1 MRLFIAIPLSQ
12 QVKKRLLDCQTI
24 DGIKW
29 QRPDQIH
36 LTLKF
41 LGDTDEN
48 LIGDLKEGLGKIDLP
63 EFSLAINGF
72 GYFPKGKQPRI
83 LWAGISSNSML
94 EKLHQ
99 EVEEICIKL
108 GFESEQRKFKPHITV
123 GRIKK
128 ATKRAVVKFV
138 NQHNKFHISDVSIK
152 EFVLY
157 ESKLN
162 PKGARHLRLETFQ
175 LGNT

>member
-1 MRLFIAIPLSQ
+1 MRLFIAIPMPEW
-12 QVKKRLLDCQTI
+12 VKEQLLERQSI
-24 DGIKW
+24 EGVKW

-41 LGDTDEN
+41 LGNTDID
-48 LIGDLKEGLGKIDLP
+48 LIGDLKKNLGKIELP

-72 GYFPKGKQPRI
+72 GYFPKGKQPRV
-83 LWAGISSNSML
+83 LWAGIESHKLL

-99 EVEEICIKL
+99 EVEEICNKL
-108 GFESEQRKFKPHITV
+108 GFESEARKFKPHITV
-123 GRIKK
+123 GRVKQ
-128 ATKRAVVKFV
+128 ATKRTVDQFL
-138 NQHNKFHISDVSIK
+138 NRHDQFRISDVPVT

-162 PKGARHLRLETFQ
+162 PEGAKYLRLKTFQ
-175 LGNT
+175 LKNN